1 MEHLATSL
9 NGDQSLTVIAK
20 LSILDVYGNPWS
32 TNWKIDP
39 RDTDKIL
46 NYFSYTGFL
55 WITSQVNLV
64 FNFTSLINNNNSWIN
79 NTDVLTK
86 LNKSV
91 KTPTSLKLKE
101 VSLTRNLFEKGIQDP
116 HAIIINT
123 WNRSVWQCWL

>member
-20 LSILDVYGNPWS
+20 LSILDVYGNPWR

-39 RDTDKIL
+39 GDTDKIL
-46 NYFSYTGFL
+46 NYFSYTGLL

-79 NTDVLTK
+79 NRRFDKTK
-86 LNKSV
+86 QKCKNANQS
-91 KTPTSLKLKE
+91 
-101 VSLTRNLFEKGIQDP
+101 
-116 HAIIINT
+116 
-123 WNRSVWQCWL
+123 